1 MKWLKMLKKSWDGLK
16 VFWIERFKLSANA
29 PENQVTGKLEKRG
42 GFMALGFLSQ
52 IHECVFERKD
62 KGKP

>member
-29 PENQVTGKLEKRG
+29 PENQVTGKLEKAGRLHG
-42 GFMALGFLSQ
+42 TGF
-52 IHECVFERKD
+52 FE
-62 KGKP
+62 PNP